1 MKSCIT
7 LLLFLSTCV
16 LCTPP
21 ILPVVLYSDGLF
33 FLPAILN
40 QFFKSL
46 FPSSICD
53 FQLIFPQLLLAPT
66 ITTHPLLSTPKSRR
80 YLYGAFSLHFFAP
93 PPPTIKNLT
102 PLPTRA
108 EASEFGLERRQSRKA
123 SSLAYIICICILR
136 MQSVS
141 ARRFAYSESHFQTSF
156 PYLNL
161 GKFTYSS
168 LLLHFPLNFKHFLS
182 PHPSSSTPSQNENTT
197 ATHSHFA
204 YITATFSKCEGSAT
218 LQQT

>member
-21 ILPVVLYSDGLF
+21 ILPVVLYSDGLL
-33 FLPAILN
+33 FLPAFSTR
-40 QFFKSL
+40 FFKSL

-66 ITTHPLLSTPKSRR
+66 ITNHPLLSTPKSRR
-80 YLYGAFSLHFFAP
+80 YLYGRLFTSLFHT

-136 MQSVS
+136 MQSMS
-141 ARRFAYSESHFQTSF
+141 ARRFAYSGSHFQTSF

-168 LLLHFPLNFKHFLS
+168 FSLPFPLNFKHFLL
-182 PHPSSSTPSQNENTT
+182 PHYHTAIHSQNENTT

-218 LQQT
+218 L